1 MKVSYDLHI
10 HSVLSSCADDSQ
22 TPNNIL
28 NMTMLK
34 ELGMISIT
42 DHNSCKQYPTIE
54 QLSDSYDFLVLYGIE
69 TQVKE
74 GFHVL
79 SYFGKFKDVM
89 RFDGELETHLDHN
102 VKETYGAAQVCDEF
116 DEVSEII
123 PYSLHQSIDLD
134 LCEYTKL
141 VRKYNGLVVLA
152 HINRPGSTGFLTYYQ
167 EFGRFDIDAIEI
179 YGDENE
185 KMLEEK
191 YPEIKNYVHLFNSD
205 AHSVVDINE
214 AIHFLDLDEISFEGF
229 KRALLKGKKVR

>member
-28 NMTMLK
+28 NMVMLK

-42 DHNSCKQYPTIE
+42 DHNSCKQYPTLY
-54 QLSDSYDFLVLYGIE
+54 QLADSYDYLLIYGIE

-79 SYFGKFKDVM
+79 SYFGNFKELM
-89 RFDGELETHLDHN
+89 RFDGELEHHLDHD

-134 LCEYTKL
+134 LNDYIKL
-141 VRKYNGLVVLA
+141 VRKYHGLVVLA
-152 HINRPGSTGFLTYYQ
+152 HINRPGSTGFLKYYQ
-167 EFGRFDIDAIEI
+167 KFKCFDIDAIEI
-179 YGDENE
+179 YGKENE
-185 KMLEEK
+185 SKLEET
-191 YPEIKNYVHLFNSD
+191 YPEIKDYVHLFNSD

-214 AIHFLDLDEISFEGF
+214 AINFIDLDEVSFEGF
-229 KRALLKGKKVR
+229 KKALLKGKK

>member
-28 NMTMLK
+28 NMVMLK

-42 DHNSCKQYPTIE
+42 DHNSCKQYPTLE
-54 QLSDSYDFLVLYGIE
+54 QLIESYDYFLMYGIE
-69 TQVKE
+69 AQVKE

-89 RFDGELETHLDHN
+89 RFDGELETYLDHN
-102 VKETYGAAQVCDEF
+102 IKESYGSAQVCDEF
-116 DEVSEII
+116 DEVAEII
-123 PYSLHQSIDLD
+123 PYSLHQSLDLD
-134 LCEYTKL
+134 LVEYIKL

-152 HINRPGSTGFLTYYQ
+152 HINRPGSTGYLTYYH
-167 EFGRFDIDAIEI
+167 EFKKYDIDAIEI
-179 YGDENE
+179 LGRENE
-185 KMLEEK
+185 KDLEEK
-191 YPEIKNYVHLFNSD
+191 YPEIKDYVHLFNSD

-214 AIHFLDLDEISFEGF
+214 AINFIDLDEVSFEGF
-229 KRALLKGKKVR
+229 KRALLKGKK

>member
-10 HSVLSSCADDSQ
+10 HSVLSSCADESQ

-28 NMTMLK
+28 NMVMLK
-34 ELGMISIT
+34 ELNMISIT

-54 QLSDSYDFLVLYGIE
+54 QLADSYDFKIIYGIE

-79 SYFGKFKDVM
+79 SYFKTFKECM
-89 RFDGELETHLDHN
+89 RFDGELEMHLDHN
-102 VKETYGAAQVCDEF
+102 VFETYGEATVCDEF
-116 DEVSEII
+116 DEAVEKI

-134 LCEYTKL
+134 LSDYIKL

-152 HINRPGSTGFLTYYQ
+152 HINRGSTGFLKYYDD
-167 EFGRFDIDAIEI
+167 FSKFDIDAIEI
-179 YGDENE
+179 YGVDNE
-185 KMLEEK
+185 KPLEDK
-191 YPEIKNYVHLFNSD
+191 YPQIKNYLHLFNSD

-214 AIHFLDLDEISFEGF
+214 AINFLELDSIDFDGL
-229 KRALLKGKKVR
+229 KNAILKGKKVV

>member
-28 NMTMLK
+28 NMVMLK

-42 DHNSCKQYPTIE
+42 DHNSCKQYPTIY
-54 QLSDSYDFLVLYGIE
+54 QLADSYDYLIIYGIE

-79 SYFGKFKDVM
+79 SYFGNFKELM

-102 VKETYGAAQVCDEF
+102 VKEAYGQAQVCDEF

-134 LCEYTKL
+134 LCEYIKL

-167 EFGRFDIDAIEI
+167 DFKRFDIDAIEI
-179 YGDENE
+179 YGKENE
-185 KMLEEK
+185 SLLEEK
-191 YPEIKNYVHLFNSD
+191 YPEIKDYVHLFDSD

-214 AIHFLDLDEISFEGF
+214 AINFLDLDEVSFEGF
-229 KRALLKGKKVR
+229 KKALLRGKK